1 MHFLLILGVSETAV
15 SGVLCPSLA
24 VTGVSMAAE
33 LGTGVGVLRFDVM
46 TVTVPV
52 PAISMLRETVIRH
65 QGLFWRVIGEPL
77 HIDTKFGRLSSG
89 RKVGFRPP
97 DVHFYGQPSN
107 GRMFAKRP
115 WNGHFGSRSTAVHE
129 ILE

>member
-33 LGTGVGVLRFDVM
+33 LGTGVGVLIFDVM

-52 PAISMLRETVIRH
+52 HAISMLRETVIRH
-65 QGLFWRVIGEPL
+65 QGLFWRVIGE
-77 HIDTKFGRLSSG
+77 HGSNVISSIWSQITG
-89 RKVGFRPP
+89 TTMDSEVDAR
-97 DVHFYGQPSN
+97 
-107 GRMFAKRP
+107 
-115 WNGHFGSRSTAVHE
+115 
-129 ILE
+129 